1 MRSGCTTKIR
11 SWNRGAVL
19 ERHVGI
25 GLHSRFHTT
34 IYSGAFDAS
43 GRVFFLG
50 GSDFP
55 KSKEKKRVIHSVD
68 EKKWFL
74 AKTFPTRKDTFQWVT

>member
-43 GRVFFLG
+43 GRVLWFRFSQVKG
-50 GSDFP
+50 
-55 KSKEKKRVIHSVD
+55 KKRVIHSVD
-68 EKKWFL
+68 EKKWFS